1 MEILVLTVLSIFAFL
16 GMSFTILY
24 FLSLHKSTYSDKGIR
39 LILYLPQNSS
49 SKLEGIVRQIFSE
62 GIPRNLMTD
71 GKIYLMVSNQD
82 VETVRILEKLRE
94 MYPIEVLPEQISYCM
109 ITDRERITDL
119 Q

>member
-1 MEILVLTVLSIFAFL
+1 MEIVVLIILSIFAFL
-16 GMSFTILY
+16 GVGFTILY
-24 FLSLHKSTYSDKGIR
+24 ILSIHKSTYSDKGVR

-62 GIPRNLMTD
+62 GIPGRLMTNN
-71 GKIYLMVSNQD
+71 KIYLMVSNQD

-109 ITDRERITDL
+109 ITEREKITDL